1 MSNLR
6 FVASA
11 MVFLPVVLGVG
22 AGVLIDGTLGTRGVR
37 RDAPGR
43 LMTLAVL
50 LVVGLAAVLGV
61 PPNRLS
67 PDATWRIA
75 YANGESAFKR
85 ALTIRD
91 SRKTTQD
98 AGMQMCAFGLTQVEG
113 DGTLIGMLPGG
124 GSEVEPWSMDL
135 PDGKRAAPG
144 ARVGERFPPH
154 RWPRA
159 AHTRRRPI
167 QQPSRCSPR
176 AATTRPAWFG
186 STCQW

>member
-1 MSNLR
+1 MQGAVVMKMSNLR

-135 PDGKRAAPG
+135 P
-144 ARVGERFPPH
+144 
-154 RWPRA
+154 
-159 AHTRRRPI
+159 
-167 QQPSRCSPR
+167 
-176 AATTRPAWFG
+176 
-186 STCQW
+186 